1 RHGRAGSSAG
11 HPGAGQCAVQ
21 ADRQAG
27 AQAADRHQPTGL
39 IAAKGAGKHPMDDLP
54 APAVPE
60 AAEHASVESAERSY
74 AHEDGSLV
82 IDILA
87 GPACGTSSTDEIV
100 VCAPDGSEHRLPA
113 SIPPPPPAQGSQPA
127 LPIAPNAT

>member
-1 RHGRAGSSAG
+1 
-11 HPGAGQCAVQ
+11 
-21 ADRQAG
+21 
-27 AQAADRHQPTGL
+27 
-39 IAAKGAGKHPMDDLP
+39 MDDLP

-113 SIPPPPPAQGSQPA
+113 SIPPPPPEQGFKPEIQ
-127 LPIAPNAT
+127 IAPNAKARMRAEAGVDGADRVMVDIVIRF